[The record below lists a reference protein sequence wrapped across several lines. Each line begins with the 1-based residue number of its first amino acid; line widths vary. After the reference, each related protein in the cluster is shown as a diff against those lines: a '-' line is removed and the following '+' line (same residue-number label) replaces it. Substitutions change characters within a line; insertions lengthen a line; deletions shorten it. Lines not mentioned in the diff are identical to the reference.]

1 MVGVQSPPLPLSHT
15 LGVQG
20 ISMALTLIESQA
32 INEIAQ
38 LLYSFLPG
46 TPHPFADPNIS
57 FPGVAHRLGLSHY
70 WRGGSKL
77 PAISTLLEAT
87 LDARRELF
95 CDLVLE
101 IVRTGMLYR
110 NSKGRPITQEEITT
124 LNELLLRLHFK
135 IPELWSPEFI
145 ESLPRQERA
154 TEEQEGREVEE
165 KRIRELREEFIKLS
179 DLNPQARGYAFE
191 KFLQELFL
199 AYNLKPRSP
208 FRLVG
213 EQIDGSFQI
222 GPHTYLVEAKW
233 QNGQIG
239 QADLLVFQ
247 GKVEG
252 KAKWSRGLFISY
264 SGFTPDGIEAFSK
277 GRSTSILGMT
287 GQDIF
292 FILDGS
298 MSLVEAIEQKA
309 RRAAETGEFFVSVY
323 ELSRGG

>member
-1 MVGVQSPPLPLSHT
+1 MP
-15 LGVQG
+15 
-20 ISMALTLIESQA
+20 LTLAESQA

-46 TPHPFADPNIS
+46 QPHPFADQSIS
-57 FPGVAHRLGLSHY
+57 FPGVAHRLGLSQY

-77 PAISTLLEAT
+77 PAISTLLETT
-87 LDARRELF
+87 LEAHRELF
-95 CDLVLE
+95 CDLILE
-101 IVRTGMLYR
+101 IVRTGIKYR
-110 NSKGRPITQEEITT
+110 NGKGNPITREEIKT

-145 ESLPRQERA
+145 ESLPRQEA
-154 TEEQEGREVEE
+154 ETEKQEIQEIDGNL
-165 KRIRELREEFIKLS
+165 IRELREKFIKLS
-179 DLNPQARGYAFE
+179 DLEPQARGYAFE
-191 KFLQELFL
+191 KFLQAFFL

-233 QNGQIG
+233 QGGQVG
-239 QADLLVFQ
+239 QAELLVFQ

-264 SGFTPDGIEAFSK
+264 NGFTPDGMEAFSK

-292 FILDGS
+292 FILDGA